1 MKESIKKKTLRL
13 QSIYQKLIDKY
24 PEVECALLYS
34 NPFELLIATILSAQ
48 CTDARVN
55 MVTPILFN
63 RYPNVFALAD
73 ATIEELEHII
83 YSTGF
88 YKAKSANII
97 ACCTSL
103 VEKYQGNIPKS
114 IDELQSLAG
123 VGRKTANVVLGNAF
137 GINAGITVDTHVK
150 RVMSLLGITTS
161 QNAEIV
167 ERELMK
173 IIYQDE
179 WTNFTHR
186 IIAHGRETCIARRP
200 KCNDCILNSECF
212 HATNLKGK
220 STQ

>member
-24 PEVECALLYS
+24 PQVECALLYS

-97 ACCTSL
+97 ACCKSL

-123 VGRKTANVVLGNAF
+123 VGRKTANVVLNAAF
-137 GINAGITVDTHVK
+137 NKPTIAVDTHVF
-150 RVMSLLGITTS
+150 RVGNRTGLSNGKNPEQVENQLL
-161 QNAEIV
+161 
-167 ERELMK
+167 K
-173 IIYQDE
+173 ILPTKHIKKA
-179 WTNFTHR
+179 HHL
-186 IIAHGRETCIARRP
+186 ILLHGRYACKARNP
-200 KCNDCILNSECF
+200 LCKKCVINKICLY
-212 HATNLKGK
+212 KGK
-220 STQ
+220 NE

>member
-13 QSIYQKLIDKY
+13 QSIYQKLVDKY
-24 PEVECALLYS
+24 PQVECALLYS

-63 RYPNVFALAD
+63 RYPDVFALAD
-73 ATIEELEHII
+73 ASIEELESII

-97 ACCTSL
+97 ACCKSL

-167 ERELMK
+167 ERDLMK
-173 IIYQDE
+173 IISQDE

-200 KCNDCILNSECF
+200 KCNDCILNTECF
-212 HATNLKGK
+212 YATNQKGK

>member
-24 PEVECALLYS
+24 PEVECALLYTT
-34 NPFELLIATILSAQ
+34 PFELLIATILSAQ

-55 MVTPILFN
+55 MVTPKLFN
-63 RYPNVFALAD
+63 RFPDVFALAD
-73 ATIEELEHII
+73 ATLEELESII

-97 ACCTSL
+97 ACCKSL
-103 VEKYQGNIPKS
+103 VKNYQGNIPKS

-150 RVMSLLGITTS
+150 RVMSLLGITTT

-200 KCNDCILNSECF
+200 KCNDCILNTECF

>member
-13 QSIYQKLIDKY
+13 QSIYQKLVDKY
-24 PEVECALLYS
+24 PQVECALLYS

-63 RYPNVFALAD
+63 RYPDVFALAD
-73 ATIEELEHII
+73 ASIEELESII

-97 ACCTSL
+97 ACCKSL
-103 VEKYQGNIPKS
+103 LEKYQGNIPKS

-167 ERELMK
+167 ERDLMK
-173 IIYQDE
+173 IISQDE

-200 KCNDCILNSECF
+200 KCNDCILNTECF
-212 HATNLKGK
+212 HATNQKGK
-220 STQ
+220 TTQ

>member
-13 QSIYQKLIDKY
+13 QSIYQKLVDKY
-24 PEVECALLYS
+24 PQVECALLYS

-63 RYPNVFALAD
+63 RYPDVFALAD
-73 ATIEELEHII
+73 ASIEELESII

-97 ACCTSL
+97 ACCKSL

-167 ERELMK
+167 ERDLMK
-173 IIYQDE
+173 IISQDE

-200 KCNDCILNSECF
+200 KCNDCILNTECF
-212 HATNLKGK
+212 HATNQKGK
-220 STQ
+220 SIL

>member
-24 PEVECALLYS
+24 PQVECALLYS

-73 ATIEELEHII
+73 ATIEELEHIV

-97 ACCTSL
+97 ACCKSL

-200 KCNDCILNSECF
+200 KCNDCILNTECF

>member
-13 QSIYQKLIDKY
+13 ESIYQKLVDKY
-24 PEVECALLYS
+24 PQVECALLYS

-55 MVTPILFN
+55 IVTPILFN
-63 RYPNVFALAD
+63 RYPDVFALAD
-73 ATIEELEHII
+73 ASIEELESII

-97 ACCTSL
+97 ACCKSL
-103 VEKYQGNIPKS
+103 VVKYQGNIPKS

-167 ERELMK
+167 ERDLMK
-173 IIYQDE
+173 IISQDE

-200 KCNDCILNSECF
+200 RCNDCILNTECF
-212 HATNLKGK
+212 YATNQKGK

>member
-24 PEVECALLYS
+24 PQVECALLYS

-55 MVTPILFN
+55 MVTPVLFN

-97 ACCTSL
+97 ACCKSL

-150 RVMSLLGITTS
+150 RVMLLLGITTS

-200 KCNDCILNSECF
+200 KCNDCILNTECF

>member
-24 PEVECALLYS
+24 PQVECALLYS

-73 ATIEELEHII
+73 ATIDELEHII

-97 ACCTSL
+97 ACCKSL

-200 KCNDCILNSECF
+200 KCNDCILNTECF

>member
-13 QSIYQKLIDKY
+13 ESIYQKLVDKY
-24 PEVECALLYS
+24 PQVECALLYS

-63 RYPNVFALAD
+63 RYPDVFALAD
-73 ATIEELEHII
+73 ASIEELESII

-97 ACCTSL
+97 ACCKSL
-103 VEKYQGNIPKS
+103 VVKYQGNIPKS

-167 ERELMK
+167 ERDLMK
-173 IIYQDE
+173 IISQDE

-200 KCNDCILNSECF
+200 RCNDCILNTECF
-212 HATNLKGK
+212 YATNQKGK

>member
-24 PEVECALLYS
+24 PQVECALLYS

-63 RYPNVFALAD
+63 RYPDVFALAD

-97 ACCTSL
+97 ACCKSL

-200 KCNDCILNSECF
+200 KCNDCILNTECF

>member
-24 PEVECALLYS
+24 PQVECALLYS

-97 ACCTSL
+97 ACCKSL

-200 KCNDCILNSECF
+200 KCNDCILNTECF

>member
-13 QSIYQKLIDKY
+13 QSIYQMLIDKY
-24 PEVECALLYS
+24 PQVECALLYS

-97 ACCTSL
+97 ACCKTL

-150 RVMSLLGITTS
+150 RVMLLLGITTS

-200 KCNDCILNSECF
+200 KCNDCILNTECF

>member
-24 PEVECALLYS
+24 PQVECALLYS

-97 ACCTSL
+97 ACCKSL
-103 VEKYQGNIPKS
+103 VENYQGNIPKS

-200 KCNDCILNSECF
+200 KCNDCILNTECF

>member
-24 PEVECALLYS
+24 PQVECALLYS

-63 RYPNVFALAD
+63 RYPDVFALAD
-73 ATIEELEHII
+73 ATIEELEHIV

-97 ACCTSL
+97 ACCKSL

-150 RVMSLLGITTS
+150 RVMLLLGITTS

-200 KCNDCILNSECF
+200 KCNDCILNTECF

>member
-13 QSIYQKLIDKY
+13 QSIYQKLVDKY
-24 PEVECALLYS
+24 PQVECALLYS

-63 RYPNVFALAD
+63 RYPDVFALAD
-73 ATIEELEHII
+73 ASIEELESII

-97 ACCTSL
+97 ACCKSL

-167 ERELMK
+167 ERDLMK
-173 IIYQDE
+173 IISQDE

-200 KCNDCILNSECF
+200 KCNDCILNTECF
-212 HATNLKGK
+212 HATNQKGK
-220 STQ
+220 TTQ

>member
-13 QSIYQKLIDKY
+13 QSIYHKLIEKY
-24 PEVECALLYS
+24 PQVECALLYS

-55 MVTPILFN
+55 IVTPILFN
-63 RYPNVFALAD
+63 RYPDVFALAD
-73 ATIEELEHII
+73 ASIEELESII

-88 YKAKSANII
+88 YRAKSANII
-97 ACCTSL
+97 ACCKSL

-150 RVMSLLGITTS
+150 RVMSLLGITSS

-173 IIYQDE
+173 IIDQDE

-200 KCNDCILNSECF
+200 KCNDCILNTECF
-212 HATNLKGK
+212 YSINLKWK

>member
-24 PEVECALLYS
+24 PQVECALLYS

-97 ACCTSL
+97 ACCKSL
-103 VEKYQGNIPKS
+103 VKKYQGNIPKS

-200 KCNDCILNSECF
+200 KCNDCILNTECF

>member
-13 QSIYQKLIDKY
+13 ESIYQKLVDKY
-24 PEVECALLYS
+24 PQVECALLYS

-63 RYPNVFALAD
+63 RYPDVFALAD
-73 ATIEELEHII
+73 ASIEELESII
-83 YSTGF
+83 YSTEF

-97 ACCTSL
+97 ACCKSL
-103 VEKYQGNIPKS
+103 VVKYQGNIPKS

-167 ERELMK
+167 ERDLMK
-173 IIYQDE
+173 IISQDE

-200 KCNDCILNSECF
+200 RCNDCILNTECF
-212 HATNLKGK
+212 YATNQKGK

>member
-13 QSIYQKLIDKY
+13 QSIYHKLIDKY
-24 PEVECALLYS
+24 PQVECALLYS

-63 RYPNVFALAD
+63 RYPDVFSLAD
-73 ATIEELEHII
+73 ASIKELESII

-97 ACCTSL
+97 ACCKSL

-173 IIYQDE
+173 IIDQDE

-200 KCNDCILNSECF
+200 KCNDCILNTECF
-212 HATNLKGK
+212 YSINLKGK

>member
-24 PEVECALLYS
+24 PQVECALLYS

-97 ACCTSL
+97 ACCKSL
-103 VEKYQGNIPKS
+103 VEKYQGNIPKT

-123 VGRKTANVVLGNAF
+123 VGRKTANVLLGNAF

-200 KCNDCILNSECF
+200 KCNDCILNTECF

>member
-24 PEVECALLYS
+24 PQVECALLYS

-73 ATIEELEHII
+73 ATIEELEHIV

-97 ACCTSL
+97 ACCKSL

-114 IDELQSLAG
+114 IDELQSLSG

-200 KCNDCILNSECF
+200 KCNDCILNTECF

>member
-24 PEVECALLYS
+24 HQVECALLYS

-73 ATIEELEHII
+73 ATIEELEHIV

-97 ACCTSL
+97 ACCKSL

-200 KCNDCILNSECF
+200 KCNDCILNTECF

>member
-24 PEVECALLYS
+24 PQVECALLYS

-73 ATIEELEHII
+73 ATIEELEHIV

-97 ACCTSL
+97 ACCKSL

-150 RVMSLLGITTS
+150 RVMLLLGITTS

-200 KCNDCILNSECF
+200 KCNDCILNTECF

>member
-13 QSIYQKLIDKY
+13 ESIYQKLVDKY
-24 PEVECALLYS
+24 PQVECALLYS

-63 RYPNVFALAD
+63 RYPDVFALAD
-73 ATIEELEHII
+73 ASIEELESII

-97 ACCTSL
+97 ACCKSL
-103 VEKYQGNIPKS
+103 VENYQGNIPKS

-167 ERELMK
+167 ERDLMK
-173 IIYQDE
+173 IISQDE

-200 KCNDCILNSECF
+200 RCNDCILNTECF
-212 HATNLKGK
+212 YATNQKGK

>member
-24 PEVECALLYS
+24 PQVECALLYS

-63 RYPNVFALAD
+63 RYPDVFALAD

-97 ACCTSL
+97 ACCKSL

>member
-1 MKESIKKKTLRL
+1 MKKSIKKKTLRL

-24 PEVECALLYS
+24 PQVECALLYS

-97 ACCTSL
+97 ACCKSL

-114 IDELQSLAG
+114 IEELQSLAG

-200 KCNDCILNSECF
+200 KCNDCNLNTECF

>member
-13 QSIYQKLIDKY
+13 QSIYQKLVDKY
-24 PEVECALLYS
+24 PQVECALLYS

-63 RYPNVFALAD
+63 RYPDVFALAD
-73 ATIEELEHII
+73 ASIEELESII

-97 ACCTSL
+97 ACCKSL

-167 ERELMK
+167 ERDLMK
-173 IIYQDE
+173 IISQDE

-200 KCNDCILNSECF
+200 KCNDCILNTECF
-212 HATNLKGK
+212 HATNQKGK

>member
-24 PEVECALLYS
+24 PQVECALLYS

-97 ACCTSL
+97 ACCKSL

-114 IDELQSLAG
+114 IDELQSLSG

-200 KCNDCILNSECF
+200 KCNDCILNTECF

>member
-24 PEVECALLYS
+24 PQVECALLYS

-97 ACCTSL
+97 ACCKSL

>member
-1 MKESIKKKTLRL
+1 L

-24 PEVECALLYS
+24 PQVECALLYS

-97 ACCTSL
+97 ACCKSL

-114 IDELQSLAG
+114 IEELQSLAG

-200 KCNDCILNSECF
+200 KCNDCILNTECF

>member
-13 QSIYQKLIDKY
+13 ESIYQKLVDKY
-24 PEVECALLYS
+24 PQVECALLYS

-63 RYPNVFALAD
+63 RYPDVFALAD
-73 ATIEELEHII
+73 ASIEELESII

-97 ACCTSL
+97 ACCKSL

-167 ERELMK
+167 ERDLMK
-173 IIYQDE
+173 IISQDE

-200 KCNDCILNSECF
+200 KCNDCILNTECF
-212 HATNLKGK
+212 HATNQKGK

>member
-24 PEVECALLYS
+24 PQVECALLYS

-97 ACCTSL
+97 ACCKSL
-103 VEKYQGNIPKS
+103 VENYQGNIPKS

-200 KCNDCILNSECF
+200 KCNDCVLNTECF

>member
-13 QSIYQKLIDKY
+13 QSIYQKLVDKY
-24 PEVECALLYS
+24 PQVECALLYN

-63 RYPNVFALAD
+63 RYPDVFALAD
-73 ATIEELEHII
+73 ASIEELESII

-97 ACCTSL
+97 ACCKSL

-167 ERELMK
+167 ERDLMK
-173 IIYQDE
+173 IISQDE

-200 KCNDCILNSECF
+200 KCNDCILNTECF
-212 HATNLKGK
+212 YATNQKGK